1 MNDRPEYAGAEPA
14 GADPDGLPVAADPD
28 NFRGREPLEVLVT
41 RFSEAVRRG
50 EQPSIDDYALRYR
63 DWAPQI
69 RELFPMIESLERW
82 KSDKQVEGLRRSVP
96 DEFPVRQLG
105 SYRLVRELGRGGM
118 GIVFEAI

>member
-1 MNDRPEYAGAEPA
+1 MNDRTEYAGVE
-14 GADPDGLPVAADPD
+14 PDGLPVAADPD

-50 EQPSIDDYALRYR
+50 EQPSIEDYALRYR

-118 GIVFEAI
+118 GIVFEA